1 MKTPDSMLG
10 PHPFEDLFY
19 SQTVPMFVIPIAS
32 AIQAF
37 AERQSL
43 ASTMGQSAI
52 ARQCNA
58 GMRSACQ
65 AAEKAVYFVIP
76 SEARNLSSI

>member
-1 MKTPDSMLG
+1 
-10 PHPFEDLFY
+10 
-19 SQTVPMFVIPIAS
+19 MFVIPIDS
-32 AIQAF
+32 VFQAF
-37 AERQSL
+37 AERQGL

-58 GMRSACQ
+58 GKQPDGLSGGG
-65 AAEKAVYFVIP
+65 KAVYFVIP